1 MKTSIKIGN
10 AGGFW
15 GDDLKALRRQIEGGI
30 ALDYISSDYLAEITM
45 SILRKQQQKNPQTGY
60 VTDFV
65 DQIVDVADLLKTKK
79 IRMIANAGGINPL
92 ACAREIIRRLD
103 EKTILKIALVE
114 GDNLIDSMTEFYPA
128 KADFKN
134 MESDEDF
141 QTIKDRIQS
150 ANAYL
155 GLLPLLKALES
166 EADLIIAGRVT
177 DTSITMAPAVFEF
190 GWKLNDWDKLASALI
205 AGHIIECGAQGSGG
219 NFTDWQK
226 VEKWDNFGY
235 PIAEIF
241 PDGHFYITKHP
252 NSGGSVTINSV
263 KEQLLYEMGDPE
275 NYISP
280 DVIADFKTIQLE
292 QAGHDRVKVFG
303 IKGKPS
309 THFLK
314 VSMAYADGFK
324 ASGSVIIGGCEVLE
338 KARVFE
344 NIFWERLGIDFVKK
358 STEYIGYNAT
368 MKDIPTDIVPNEILL
383 QFSVFDYDKN
393 KINEFSKSIAPIIL
407 SGPPGVAVTGGR
419 PQIRE
424 VMTYW
429 PALIPKTLV
438 PVSVKILTDSGEITE
453 TYDILSVTGFE
464 EDMQKTKGQIQISS
478 ENNFSLEYSLEKDIK
493 PVKLKDICLARSGD
507 KGDMANIGLIARSPE
522 IYQFIK
528 EKITADFVKSV
539 FSESCKG
546 KVVRYELDNLQ
557 SLNFLV
563 EESLDGGGTKS
574 LMIDAQGKIFAQ
586 NLLKQ
591 TISVPEKLLNI

>member
-15 GDDLKALRRQIEGGI
+15 GDDLKALRRQIEGDI

-103 EKTILKIALVE
+103 GKTILKIAVVE
-114 GDNLIDSMTEFYPA
+114 GDNLIDSMSEFYPA

-134 MESDEDF
+134 MESDKDF

-155 GLLPLLKALES
+155 GLPPLLKALES
-166 EADLIIAGRVT
+166 GADLIIAGRVT

-226 VEKWDNFGY
+226 VEKWGNFGY

-252 NSGGSVTINSV
+252 HSGGSITINSV

-368 MKDIPTDIVPNEILL
+368 MKDIPTEIIPNEILL
-383 QFSVFDYDKN
+383 QFSVFDFDKN

-438 PVSVKILTDSGEITE
+438 PVSVKILTDSGEIAE
-453 TYDILSVTGFE
+453 ISEILSVTGFE
-464 EDMQKTKGQIQISS
+464 EDMPKTKGQIQISS
-478 ENNFSLEYSLEKDIK
+478 DNNFSLEYSFGKDIK
-493 PVKLKDICLARSGD
+493 SVKLKDICLARSGD

-546 KVVRYELDNLQ
+546 IVVRYELDNLQ